1 MFGSEKSW
9 RVVSCIF
16 RFKSE
21 NFRVLS
27 VQDVSF
33 RANIRERL
41 SFDESASLVAVY
53 YVCGC
58 CSFWNARNS
67 PKAHTLGFLLIR
79 QQKSSDYM

>member
-1 MFGSEKSW
+1 MFGSKNSW

-16 RFKSE
+16 RFRSE

-27 VQDVSF
+27 VQDSYF
-33 RANIRERL
+33 RANIGERL
-41 SFDESASLVAVY
+41 SFDESTSSAAVY

-79 QQKSSDYM
+79 QQKISDYM